1 MNKKIRPIHHLVFL
15 GPSCLIFALIVAA
28 PFFVSLFYSLT
39 DWNGI
44 SRDMNF
50 VGLQNYLSVFSRDT
64 RFFQSF
70 SFTIKISIVIV
81 SLTNVIGIALAALLT
96 NRFRGSSL
104 FRAIFF
110 LPNTMGGVVMG
121 YIWRF
126 IFLLVVQQLGNIFSW
141 SVFSL
146 PWLGTEGTAFTALV
160 IVSVWQGV
168 GYVMVIMIAALSGVP
183 QELIE
188 VAKIDG
194 ASAWRTFW
202 QVKIPICMPYITVCL
217 FWTISSTLKMFDVNV
232 ALTKG
237 GPYGSSTSLALQ
249 IYNDAFTGNSYGRAS
264 AEATIFFILIF
275 SITMLQLTLTRR
287 KEKQYQ

>member
-81 SLTNVIGIALAALLT
+81 FLTNVIGIALAALLT

-146 PWLGTEGTAFTALV
+146 PWLSQPWLS
-160 IVSVWQGV
+160 SVFG
-168 GYVMVIMIAALSGVP
+168 
-183 QELIE
+183 
-188 VAKIDG
+188 K
-194 ASAWRTFW
+194 ASD
-202 QVKIPICMPYITVCL
+202 M
-217 FWTISSTLKMFDVNV
+217 
-232 ALTKG
+232 
-237 GPYGSSTSLALQ
+237 
-249 IYNDAFTGNSYGRAS
+249 
-264 AEATIFFILIF
+264 
-275 SITMLQLTLTRR
+275 
-287 KEKQYQ
+287 